1 MTYVIVSGPSDPAH
15 SAGLDDWLNDLADA
29 ECVRPFAWGV
39 RSLEST
45 LTVTAS
51 YVRRRPG
58 SVLIGR
64 GMAATLIACL
74 AARHPDLDID
84 AALLLAPAD
93 PERPRA
99 GWYGPAAQLP
109 LEPFPFPSILAA
121 RRGGGAMA
129 FRRAKLVARM
139 WESAFVGVGP
149 SGSGA
154 LPCIGAMNDGPRL
167 LAQLHS
173 LRDLARASGEIAM
186 IPVSSSLDARR
197 AEGCLG

>member
-1 MTYVIVSGPSDPAH
+1 MTYIVVSAPSDPAR
-15 SAGLDDWLNDLADA
+15 SGSLDDWLNELADA
-29 ECVRPFAWGV
+29 ECVRPFAWGA
-39 RSLEST
+39 RSLESA
-45 LTVTAS
+45 LTVAAS

-74 AARHPDLDID
+74 AARHPDLEID

-99 GWYGPAAQLP
+99 GWHGPAAQLP

-129 FRRAKLVARM
+129 FQRAKLVARM

-154 LPCIGAMNDGPRL
+154 LPGVGARADGLRL
-167 LAQLHS
+167 LAQLQH
-173 LRDLARASGEIAM
+173 LRDLARAPARIAT
-186 IPVSSSLDARR
+186 IPALSPPDARR
-197 AEGCLG
+197 AGGCLG